1 MEACVILA
9 PYRSIARAHIS
20 VAHFWWAQQLESGDI
35 AVDATCGNGFDT
47 AAIAKLLLPQLSGC
61 LFAMDLQESAI
72 AATRRRL
79 AAEVGEEAAL
89 GVIFLQQC
97 HSQFPPSLLPATV
110 KLIVYNLGYLPG
122 GDKTVTTQ
130 GASTLASLLAALP
143 LIAPGGAI
151 SITCYPGH
159 AAGAE
164 ELTAIL
170 SWAAALDPRLWGC
183 CHHHWVNR
191 PQSPTWILLTRTAA

>member
-1 MEACVILA
+1 MLHNHPG
-9 PYRSIARAHIS
+9 PYRSIARAHIN
-20 VAHFWWAQQLESGDI
+20 VAHFWWTQHLRSGDI

-47 AAIAKLLLPQLSGC
+47 AALAKLLLPQLSGS
-61 LFAMDLQESAI
+61 LFAMDLQDKAI
-72 AATRRRL
+72 VATKQRV
-79 AAEVGEEAAL
+79 AAEVGQEAAL
-89 GVIFLQQC
+89 GVTFLRQC
-97 HSQFPPSLLPATV
+97 HSQFPLSLLPATV

-130 GASTLASLLAALP
+130 GASTLASLGAALP

-159 AAGAE
+159 PAGAE
-164 ELTAIL
+164 ELAAIL
-170 SWAAALDPRLWGC
+170 SWAVSLDYRLWGC

-191 PQSPTWILLTRTAA
+191 PLSPTWLLLTRTAE